1 MYITFKCTKPLY
13 TINTSPW
20 NGPSYKFPRQS
31 RHCST
36 IHLSSVQFRCSVM
49 PNSLWPHGLQHARLP
64 CPSATPGAK
73 SRCYTQSLFP
83 PQTCL
88 VYEQVLQDLPA
99 KHPNPFTSL
108 HLPATIHLKSLPHA
122 SQTTKLAS
130 SLSAVFLI
138 SLWFLTIPTVVFKI
152 LKRILEITDS
162 MDMNEKIP
170 GDSEGQGSLA
180 CHSPWGHRE
189 SDMT

>member
-1 MYITFKCTKPLY
+1 MA
-13 TINTSPW
+13 
-20 NGPSYKFPRQS
+20 PSYKFPRQS
-31 RHCST
+31 GHYST
-36 IHLSSVQFRCSVM
+36 INLSSVQFSCSVV

-64 CPSATPGAK
+64 CPSATPRAK

-83 PQTCL
+83 LQTCL
-88 VYEQVLQDLPA
+88 AYERVLQDLPA
-99 KHPNPFTSL
+99 KHLSPFTSL
-108 HLPATIHLKSLPHA
+108 HLPATIHLNSLPHA

-138 SLWFLTIPTVVFKI
+138 FLWFLTIPIVVFKI
-152 LKRILEITDS
+152 LNRIMEITDS